1 MPNARLCQMPPD
13 SEFWGL
19 CETSH
24 KYTNTCIQRFSER
37 SGRKKEGTIAA
48 KHRYPHTQTCPWVC
62 SGEILRL
69 WFGPQTFGWLRKKYA
84 MDFNDKLP
92 IQNVQLYKVFEPTE
106 FVNHKGHWD
115 MHSDLEELI
124 VKIIIWYNV
133 LFFCPLKC
141 IHQIFVL
148 PSIKSGKM

>member
-1 MPNARLCQMPPD
+1 MQGYVRCRPILSFGGFARL
-13 SEFWGL
+13 
-19 CETSH
+19 
-24 KYTNTCIQRFSER
+24 TNTQTHPALLW
-37 SGRKKEGTIAA
+37 GRKKEGTIAA